1 MIASRLSDRIGRR
14 WLIGAGSLGLVVWSL
29 VLFPL
34 LDLGTPLAVGTAIIV
49 LLALIGV
56 AYGPLGAYLPELFA
70 TRYRYTGA
78 GLSYNLG
85 GVAGGAV
92 ILLLATPLI
101 TAWGSMAVGIY
112 LATVLPVSYTHLTLP
127 TKA

>member
-34 LDLGTPLAVGTAIIV
+34 LDLGTPSAVGTAIIV
-49 LLALIGV
+49 LLALVGV

-70 TRYRYTGA
+70 TRYRYTA
-78 GLSYNLG
+78 
-85 GVAGGAV
+85 
-92 ILLLATPLI
+92 
-101 TAWGSMAVGIY
+101 
-112 LATVLPVSYTHLTLP
+112 PV
-127 TKA
+127 